1 MKGIKMILGA
11 LAAASLLFS
20 MNANAQE
27 NNNRDENG
35 KVVRGAYETNK
46 AFDNT
51 FIGIAAGINS
61 IIPVTA
67 NTNHWGKIGLAADL
81 NFGKWWTPAIGMRLG
96 LQGIWNTAKF
106 DMTVAGANERFG
118 FYYIHGDV
126 LWNISNSIGGY
137 KETRFWNF
145 VPYATAGVL
154 DASTTVNPFK
164 KGTVNN
170 LEFAAGAGLLNVLR
184 LSERINLTL
193 DLKALVGRAKAYYNA
208 EPGKRVIFFPSATMG
223 LAFNL
228 GKTNFDRHS
237 TVTPVVIPVPFT
249 TEQYNALKDK
259 VAALEKENS
268 DLKNKVAALEKEVA
282 PLRSL
287 VNGQT
292 YLYENG
298 TFTAVDVK
306 AGAPVSIYFDLGSAK
321 ISAREKAHLEYF
333 TNNIATADTKVEVN
347 GYADKA
353 TGSAKVNQ
361 ALSEKRAKAVVELLK
376 KAGMPESN
384 IECKANG
391 GVDIFNQPAYKNRV
405 VTIEVK

>member
-1 MKGIKMILGA
+1 MKGIKIFGA
-11 LAAASLLFS
+11 LAIASLLFS
-20 MNANAQE
+20 ANAFAQE

-51 FIGIAAGINS
+51 FIGIGAGINTVVPS
-61 IIPVTA
+61 ITA
-67 NTNHWGKIGLAADL
+67 PKNWGKIGLAADL

-96 LQGIWNTAKF
+96 YHGLWDVAK
-106 DMTVAGANERFG
+106 ANAINGTKTGDKFG
-118 FYYIHGDV
+118 FHYIHGDL
-126 LWNISNSIGGY
+126 LWNISNTIGGY
-137 KETRFWNF
+137 KETRFWDF
-145 VPYATAGVL
+145 VPYATMGVL
-154 DASTTVNPFK
+154 DVCKGVNPFK
-164 KGTVNN
+164 KGASNN
-170 LEFAAGAGLLNVLR
+170 FEYAAGAGLLNVLR
-184 LSERINLTL
+184 LSNRVNLTI
-193 DLKALVGRAKAYYNA
+193 DLMALVGKAHAYTNGA
-208 EPGKRVIFFPSATMG
+208 GRLIVFPSATAG
-223 LAFNL
+223 LQFNL

-237 TVTPVVIPVPFT
+237 TITPVVIPVPFT

-259 VAALEKENS
+259 VAALEKENAA
-268 DLKNKVAALEKEVA
+268 LKDKIALLEKEVA
-282 PLRSL
+282 PLRKL

-306 AGAPVSIYFDLGSAK
+306 AGAPISVYFDLGSAK

-353 TGSAKVNQ
+353 TGSVKTNQ
-361 ALSEKRAKAVVELLK
+361 ALSEKRAKAVVDLLK

-391 GVDIFNQPAYKNRV
+391 GVDIFNTPAYKNRV
-405 VTIEVK
+405 VTIEIK

>member
-1 MKGIKMILGA
+1 MKGIKTILGA

-20 MNANAQE
+20 VSANAQE

-51 FIGIAAGINS
+51 FISIAAGVNTVVP
-61 IIPVTA
+61 IISEPK
-67 NTNHWGKIGLAADL
+67 NWGNIGLNADI

-96 LQGIWNTAKF
+96 VQGIWDNAKVN
-106 DMTVAGANERFG
+106 MGVADANQKFG
-118 FYYIHGDV
+118 FYYIHGDI
-126 LWNISNSIGGY
+126 LWNISHSIAGY
-137 KETRFWNF
+137 RETRFWNF
-145 VPYATAGVL
+145 APYATAGVL
-154 DASTTVNPFK
+154 DVSSDINPFK
-164 KGTVNN
+164 KNAKNN
-170 LEFAAGAGLLNVLR
+170 LEYAAGVGLLNILR
-184 LSERINLTL
+184 LSSRVNLTL
-193 DLKALVGRAKAYYNA
+193 DLKALVGRASAYTA
-208 EPGKRVIFFPSATMG
+208 SKSRFVFFPAANLG
-223 LAFNL
+223 LSFNL

-237 TVTPVVIPVPFT
+237 TITPVVIPVPFT

-268 DLKNKVAALEKEVA
+268 ALKNKVAALEKEVA

-353 TGSAKVNQ
+353 TGSAKTNQ
-361 ALSEKRAKAVVELLK
+361 ALSEKRAKAVVDLLK
-376 KAGMPESN
+376 KAGMPEKN

-391 GVDIFNQPAYKNRV
+391 GVDIFNKPAYKNRV

>member
-1 MKGIKMILGA
+1 MKGIKIFGA
-11 LAAASLLFS
+11 LAIASLLFS
-20 MNANAQE
+20 ANAFAQE

-51 FIGIAAGINS
+51 FIGIAGGVNS
-61 IIPVTA
+61 VVPSRNSA
-67 NTNHWGKIGLAADL
+67 NWGKIGLAVDL

-96 LQGIWNTAKF
+96 YHGLWDVAKINFNGTTA
-106 DMTVAGANERFG
+106 GNRFG
-118 FYYIHGDV
+118 FHYGHVDL
-126 LWNISNSIGGY
+126 LWNISHTIGGY

-145 VPYATAGVL
+145 VPYATMGVL
-154 DASTTVNPFK
+154 DVCKGVNPLK
-164 KGTVNN
+164 KGAGNN
-170 LEFAAGAGLLNVLR
+170 FEYAAGAGLLNVLR
-184 LSERINLTL
+184 LSKRVNITI
-193 DLKALVGRAKAYYNA
+193 DLMALVGKGAAYNT
-208 EPGKRVIFFPSATMG
+208 GSRFVILPSATAG
-223 LAFNL
+223 LQFNL

-237 TVTPVVIPVPFT
+237 TITPVVIPVPFT

-259 VAALEKENS
+259 VAALEKENAE
-268 DLKNKVAALEKEVA
+268 LKNKVAALEKELA
-282 PLRSL
+282 PFKKL

-306 AGAPVSIYFDLGSAK
+306 AGTPVSVYFDLGSAK
-321 ISAREKAHLEYF
+321 LSAREKAHLEYF
-333 TNNIATADTKVEVN
+333 TNNIAVADTKVEVN

-353 TGSAKVNQ
+353 TGSAKTNQ
-361 ALSEKRAKAVVELLK
+361 ALSEKRAKAVVDLLK

-391 GVDIFNQPAYKNRV
+391 GVDIFNAPAYKNRV
-405 VTIEVK
+405 VTIEIK

>member
-1 MKGIKMILGA
+1 MKGIKFFGA
-11 LAAASLLFS
+11 LAIASLLFS
-20 MNANAQE
+20 ANAFAQE

-51 FIGIAAGINS
+51 FIGIGAGVNS
-61 IIPVTA
+61 VVPSVRA
-67 NTNHWGKIGLAADL
+67 PKDWGKIGLAADL

-96 LQGIWNTAKF
+96 YHGLWDVAKTGTYN
-106 DMTVAGANERFG
+106 DTKAGNRFG
-118 FYYIHGDV
+118 FHYIHGDL
-126 LWNISNSIGGY
+126 LWNISNTIGGY

-145 VPYATAGVL
+145 VPYATMGVL
-154 DASTTVNPFK
+154 DVCQGVNPFK
-164 KGTVNN
+164 KNAKNN
-170 LEFAAGAGLLNVLR
+170 IEYAAGAGLLNVLR
-184 LSERINLTL
+184 LSNRVNLTI
-193 DLKALVGRAKAYYNA
+193 DLMALVGKAAAYTDGA
-208 EPGKRVIFFPSATMG
+208 GRFVIFPSATAG
-223 LAFNL
+223 LQFNL

-237 TVTPVVIPVPFT
+237 TITPVVIPVPFT

-259 VAALEKENS
+259 VAALEKENAA
-268 DLKNKVAALEKEVA
+268 LKDKIALLEKEVA
-282 PLRSL
+282 PLRKL

-306 AGAPVSIYFDLGSAK
+306 AGAPISVYFDLGSAK

-353 TGSAKVNQ
+353 TGSAKTNQ
-361 ALSEKRAKAVVELLK
+361 ALSEKRAKAVVDFLK

-384 IECKANG
+384 IDCKANG
-391 GVDIFNQPAYKNRV
+391 GVDIFNAPAYKNRV